1 MSESSLLN
9 LSPTPSVSAA
19 DKFSIA
25 KGCDLCGLP
34 LGRAKTLQ
42 KIGKETFHFCCS
54 GCRQVF
60 IILSSH
66 PDGRPGNF
74 RETDLYRACLLAGI
88 IPGNQDD
95 LTFRDFEIP
104 AAEEGKAL
112 QSLNP
117 DLDPN
122 TKQNLSLDLSLQV
135 QGMWCPACCWLIEQV
150 LRRTKGILEARV
162 SFLSDRVNLRYLPHQ
177 LSPTEIME
185 RISKLGYHPSLQLEQ
200 EAIALEKKDLLVRL
214 GISAILTVNIMM
226 VSFAL
231 YIGLFRDLSPEVI
244 SYFSYPIWLMATPV
258 LLYGGLPILKKGI
271 AGFLYRS
278 PTMESL
284 IFVASLS
291 AYLYSLYRMSQ
302 GSLHLYFDTA
312 SMLITL
318 VLLGRWIEIHVRGKV
333 AGGMAGL
340 SQLTRQKVR
349 LLDQERE
356 RWVSSDGVSPGDS
369 FVVFAGER
377 VPLDGKVLEGRGDMD
392 ESVLTGEAR
401 PVHKDPGDEVK
412 AGAFLLSGEIN
423 VRTTRTGRESSLG
436 QIIALMQGAIEKKNP
451 AEIMADRITRW
462 FVPTILAIAGATGLY
477 LWLLSST
484 GDEVFLRS
492 LAVLAIACPCS
503 LGIATPIV
511 KLASVGLAKSQGM
524 LVRDPAALEK
534 MKDLDVLVFD
544 KTGTLTEGHF
554 HLQEMVND
562 EGTGPGQALPLIASV
577 EVHSDHFLAREVLR
591 KVRGKS
597 LKLEEVEG
605 FESLDGMGVK
615 GRVLGREIFIG
626 NRKLMGWQ
634 GLEISAALEKRAEE
648 AETRGMTAVFAG
660 WEGKV
665 QSLLL
670 FGDSLRKGIR
680 EMVEGV
686 HARGIKTW
694 VVSGDSRATTESV
707 SRQSGI
713 PEFRSE
719 ALPQDKVELIRTLQA
734 AGWRV
739 GMVGDGIND
748 AAALA
753 QADVGFALGAG
764 SNIIQEASD
773 FTLLSSDPG
782 KVLDAL
788 ELSSKAVGAIRQ
800 NLFFAFFYNSFGIPL
815 AMAGWLN
822 PLIAAFAMFASSLT
836 VIGNALRIS
845 RGKGSRGEKNDPPPD

>member
-19 DKFSIA
+19 DKSTLP
-25 KGCDLCGLP
+25 KTCDLCGLP
-34 LGRAKTLQ
+34 LGRAKTVQ
-42 KIGKETFHFCCS
+42 KVGKETLHFCCS

-88 IPGNQDD
+88 IPGNQED
-95 LTFRDFEIP
+95 LTSRDFEIP

-112 QSLNP
+112 QSLNL

-122 TKQNLSLDLSLQV
+122 SKQDLSLDLSLEV
-135 QGMWCPACCWLIEQV
+135 QGMWCPACCWLIEEV

-162 SFLSDRVNLRYLPHQ
+162 SFFSDRVNLRYSPHL

-185 RISKLGYHPSLQLEQ
+185 SISKLGYHPSLQLEE
-200 EAIALEKKDLLVRL
+200 EAIARQKKDLLVRL

-244 SYFSYPIWLMATPV
+244 GYFSYPIWLMATPV
-258 LLYGGLPILKKGI
+258 LFYGGLPILKKGI
-271 AGFLYRS
+271 AGFLYRR

-318 VLLGRWIEIHVRGKV
+318 VLLGRWIEINVRVRV

-340 SQLTRQKVR
+340 RQLTQQKVR
-349 LLDQERE
+349 LLDHERE
-356 RWVSSDGVSPGDS
+356 RWVSSDAVNPGDF

-392 ESVLTGEAR
+392 ESILTGEPR
-401 PVHKDPGDEVK
+401 PVHKEPGDQVK
-412 AGAFLLSGEIN
+412 AGALLLSGKIR

-436 QIIALMQGAIEKKNP
+436 QIVALMQEALDKKNP

-462 FVPTILAIAGATGLY
+462 FVPTILSISAATGLY
-477 LWLLSST
+477 LWLFSST

-524 LVRDPAALEK
+524 LVRDPAALETT
-534 MKDLDVLVFD
+534 KDLDVLVFD

-554 HLQEMVND
+554 HLQEIVTD
-562 EGTGPGQALPLIASV
+562 DGTGAGQALSLIASV
-577 EVHSDHFLAREVLR
+577 EAHSDHFLAQEVLR
-591 KVRGKS
+591 KVGGKS

-615 GRVLGREIFIG
+615 GRVLGRVIFIG
-626 NRKLMGWQ
+626 NRRLMVQENLG
-634 GLEISAALEKRAEE
+634 IPAALGRRAEE
-648 AETRGMTAVFAG
+648 AETGGMTAVFAG

-680 EMVEGV
+680 EMVEGL
-686 HARGIKTW
+686 HARGIETW
-694 VVSGDSRATTESV
+694 IVSGDSRATTESV
-707 SRQSGI
+707 SRQSGV
-713 PEFRSE
+713 PQFRGE
-719 ALPQDKVELIRTLQA
+719 ALPQDKVGLIRVLQRN
-734 AGWRV
+734 GRRV

-764 SNIIQEASD
+764 SNILQEASD
-773 FTLLSSDPG
+773 FTLLSSDPV

-800 NLFFAFFYNSFGIPL
+800 NLFFAFFYNCVGIPL

-822 PLIAAFAMFASSLT
+822 PLIAAFVMFASSLT

-845 RGKGSRGEKNDPPPD
+845 RGKRS